1 MTLPCQLNEAGA
13 ATHRAGVVVVLCGPD
28 GSGKSSIAS
37 ALIARLRSTFPEK
50 SGLHCH
56 WKPWA
61 KNKAQAKSA
70 NSENEKTGLL
80 AEDTRPHDKRV
91 RSMPISLFYFG
102 YHWLTFYLGMLF
114 TVPRYTRR
122 GGLVL
127 IERFYYDFFIDQH
140 RYRLHIPRRL
150 VAIGYR
156 LLPKPDLV
164 FLLDAPADVLQKRK
178 KEVSLAESA
187 RQRDAYR
194 NLISKLPQGRIL
206 DATESA
212 ENVVEEIARQIQEFV
227 AIRDRLPSS
236 ALERIEPASKS
247 AGPGGNKP

>member
-1 MTLPCQLNEAGA
+1 MTLPCQPNEAGA

-50 SGLHCH
+50 SRLHCH

-61 KNKAQAKSA
+61 KNA
-70 NSENEKTGLL
+70 NSQNQRTALL
-80 AEDTRPHDKRV
+80 AEDTRPHDKQV
-91 RSMPISLFYFG
+91 RSMPLSLFYFG
-102 YHWLTFYLGMLF
+102 YHWLTFFLGMLF

-140 RYRLHIPRRL
+140 RYRLYLPRQV

-156 LLPKPDLV
+156 FLPKPDLV

-212 ENVVEEIARQIQEFV
+212 ENVVEEMARQIQEFV
-227 AIRDRLPSS
+227 VIRDRLQSS
-236 ALERIEPASKS
+236 ALERVEPASKS